1 MLSYAVLWFVFYFFF
16 FFKQKT
22 AYEMRISDWSS
33 DVCSSDLHIRVVG
46 PFRFDLL
53 GLGLQF
59 REPRLLLGSARDWH
73 AVNLAQAVGNTPGQV
88 DGGRDPLPALGADL
102 LAFDLT
108 FFGDQP
114 VEERGIGQP
123 AAIVLLDQVAHH
135 AAAGLDIGL
144 DPDEPH
150 PLVRDAHAVL
160 GQLLPDI
167 GARPVVAVSKQ
178 FPDLLLADRKST
190 RLNSSH

>member
-1 MLSYAVLWFVFYFFF
+1 MIFFF
-16 FFKQKT
+16 YVYRYHQYLPVLT
-22 AYEMRISDWSS
+22 RSLPTRRTSDS
-33 DVCSSDLHIRVVG
+33 
-46 PFRFDLL
+46 LL
-53 GLGLQF
+53 G
-59 REPRLLLGSARDWH
+59 GSRDWPS
-73 AVNLAQAVGNTPGQV
+73 VNLAQTVGNTPGQV

-102 LAFDLT
+102 LAFDLK

-123 AAIVLLDQVAHH
+123 AAIVLLEQVAHH

-167 GARPVVAVSKQ
+167 GARPVVAEIGRAHV
-178 FPDLLLADRKST
+178 
-190 RLNSSH
+190 